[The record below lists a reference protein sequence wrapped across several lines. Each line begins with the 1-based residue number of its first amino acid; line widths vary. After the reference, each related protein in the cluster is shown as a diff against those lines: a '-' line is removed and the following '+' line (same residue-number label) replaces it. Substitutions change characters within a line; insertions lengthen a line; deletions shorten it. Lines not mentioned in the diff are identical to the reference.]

1 MFTGRAGAKLVIFAH
16 NFVIYF
22 GVLWYFQIWPGAVA
36 LLAVPGLL
44 LVLLNGAAVT
54 LLIGMVSARFRDI
67 PQLINSIVQIVFFV
81 TPIMW
86 KPELLRTRSY
96 IAEFN
101 PFYHLVEIVRAPL
114 LGQMPSCQHLSG
126 GPTDHAYQPHG
137 RRCVLCAISFAHF
150 LLGLRPMTISATHS
164 VEHSELSLDN
174 VSVSFPIYHGG
185 SRSLKKSLLFRG
197 SGGQLASDASH
208 RITVEALRNVSMEF
222 RTGDRV
228 ALVGKNGAG
237 KTTLLRV
244 MAGIYEPVTGVV
256 KSRGRISPMFDISL
270 GIDGEIS
277 GYDNIRLRGLIL
289 GLPARE
295 IEERMADIAEFTEL
309 GDYLDIPV
317 RTYSSGMM
325 TRLTF
330 AVATCFSPEIL
341 LMDEWILAGDAGF
354 LAKAQHRVEAFV
366 EQAGILVL
374 ASHSTEICRRWCN
387 KAVWMERGEVKMAA
401 DISAVLDSYNSAAVA

>member
-1 MFTGRAGAKLVIFAH
+1 
-16 NFVIYF
+16 
-22 GVLWYFQIWPGAVA
+22 
-36 LLAVPGLL
+36 
-44 LVLLNGAAVT
+44 
-54 LLIGMVSARFRDI
+54 
-67 PQLINSIVQIVFFV
+67 
-81 TPIMW
+81 
-86 KPELLRTRSY
+86 
-96 IAEFN
+96 
-101 PFYHLVEIVRAPL
+101 
-114 LGQMPSCQHLSG
+114 
-126 GPTDHAYQPHG
+126 
-137 RRCVLCAISFAHF
+137 
-150 LLGLRPMTISATHS
+150 MTISATHS

-270 GIDGEIS
+270 GIDGDIS

-401 DISAVLDSYNSAAVA
+401 DIGTVLDSYNSVAVA

>member
-1 MFTGRAGAKLVIFAH
+1 
-16 NFVIYF
+16 
-22 GVLWYFQIWPGAVA
+22 
-36 LLAVPGLL
+36 
-44 LVLLNGAAVT
+44 
-54 LLIGMVSARFRDI
+54 
-67 PQLINSIVQIVFFV
+67 
-81 TPIMW
+81 
-86 KPELLRTRSY
+86 
-96 IAEFN
+96 
-101 PFYHLVEIVRAPL
+101 
-114 LGQMPSCQHLSG
+114 
-126 GPTDHAYQPHG
+126 
-137 RRCVLCAISFAHF
+137 
-150 LLGLRPMTISATHS
+150 MTISATHS

-228 ALVGKNGAG
+228 ALIGKNGAG

-270 GIDGEIS
+270 GIDGDIS

-401 DISAVLDSYNSAAVA
+401 DIGAVLDSYNSVAVA